1 MEPVGADTETA
12 KEIVYLVF
20 ALIMLA
26 LPYIPFYFLTRNN
39 PGAHRGVFL
48 AYGIFTAVVAVI
60 LLIFYVL
67 AG

>member
-20 ALIMLA
+20 ALALLA
-26 LPYIPFYFLTRNN
+26 MPYVPFYLLTRNA
-39 PGAHRGVFL
+39 PGARRGVFV
-48 AYGIFTAVVAVI
+48 AYGIFTAVVAAI
-60 LLIFYVL
+60 LVVFYVL